1 MLTRILV
8 AAAGTA
14 LALYAGRA
22 LAKRVR
28 QNLDPPDT
36 ARVKTPDDLGAPQH
50 PKLISPPTAPDDGL
64 PVEGND
70 TPESSPATSTDGGAR
85 DESDTQVE
93 QHRSASVNGEGRAV
107 DSVQR
112 TRRAPIASGG
122 RPRTP
127 NRPESTRR
135 TQSTRSFA
143 GTVPRAHLCVWQQGM
158 GWQLGVEVQS
168 KSEQDLSVRQ
178 GGVELERDDFDPD
191 RWLLADKLGVIDISD
206 DESRVTR
213 ISDLARGPAHLLF
226 RLVGADLEHGIL
238 VQQPSAGAFLLLV
251 PCDWIPPESESSD
264 VVVDAGPVTPPTFR
278 AYYVDIEPGS
288 AATVRA
294 GADTTSTS
302 AIRFNDAGRR
312 FSLTGTDIE
321 DAAPRHA
328 KRSARQG
335 ALFGKSAPTIVDTQS
350 WSGVSTIVVG
360 EEGDGR
366 GRWREEIDRKTHNPS
381 KRLREL
387 LTERPVGWFFLRFY
401 DEQDDLID
409 SLDFRYAAGINAPPR
424 LIEAGEPAPER
435 EFDKVLI
442 EHDSSVR
449 VEATRSDDLKLS
461 SHPEADSESLLRIP
475 HRKDYDHTEWVVTDG
490 GACVPLHIEVLRTW
504 WRLRNE
510 QESGANQWI
519 SEAIQFRMEDFKATS
534 LQVLDVSMPAAMGA
548 SEQAR
553 IGFDHSGARRCG
565 ASRSGE
571 FAFPLREL
579 ESSQALQRAGR
590 SVLRLYPPVGAAID
604 LGTLELR
611 ARCACCEAEVPA
623 GASGQVK
630 HLFDSHFHNVFH
642 ELDYEETARLYPELK
657 FPGAIYDCLQ
667 CEQFVPAGSGDPNPT
682 TAIIRHCYDNH
693 SGRSRFRPMTRSD
706 EVRRHMFEVLP
717 HALPHAYRCS
727 FCKKRLKTEADSASQ
742 ILKSHLRHHLNRL
755 TTLG

>member
-36 ARVKTPDDLGAPQH
+36 ARAKTPDDLDAPQH
-50 PKLISPPTAPDDGL
+50 PELISPPTAPDDEL
-64 PVEGND
+64 PVEGNE

-112 TRRAPIASGG
+112 TPRAPIVRGG

-127 NRPESTRR
+127 NRPESTRV
-135 TQSTRSFA
+135 TKSTGRFP

-178 GGVELERDDFDPD
+178 GGVELERDEFDPD
-191 RWLLADKLGVIDISD
+191 RWLLTGESGVIEVWG
-206 DESRVTR
+206 DEACVRR

-251 PCDWIPPESESSD
+251 PCDWVPPESESSD

-288 AATVRA
+288 AATVWA
-294 GADTTSTS
+294 GADTNSAS

-335 ALFGKSAPTIVDTQS
+335 PLFGKSAPLIVDTQG
-350 WSGVSTIVVG
+350 WGGVSTIIVG
-360 EEGDGR
+360 EEGG
-366 GRWREEIDRKTHNPS
+366 GKERWREAIDRKTHNPS

-387 LTERPVGWFFLRFY
+387 LAERPVGWFFLRFY

-409 SLDFRYAAGINAPPR
+409 SLDFRYAAGLNGPPH
-424 LIEAGEPAPER
+424 LIEADELAPER
-435 EFDKVLI
+435 EIDVVLI
-442 EHDSSVR
+442 EHEPRVR
-449 VEATRSDDLKLS
+449 IEAAKPDDGNVG
-461 SHPEADSESLLRIP
+461 SESTDNRTTLRIP
-475 HRKDYDHTEWVVTDG
+475 RRKNYDHTEWVVTDG
-490 GACVPLHIEVLRTW
+490 DARAPLHVELPRLW

-510 QESGANQWI
+510 KESNNGQWTSDVLDLQMNDFRAI
-519 SEAIQFRMEDFKATS
+519 SP
-534 LQVLDVSMPAAMGA
+534 QVLDVSVPAVVRA
-548 SEQAR
+548 SGQAL
-553 IGFDHSGARRCG
+553 IGFDYSSARPCG
-565 ASRSGE
+565 VSRSGE
-571 FAFPLREL
+571 CSFPLREL
-579 ESSQALQRAGR
+579 ESSAALQEAGR
-590 SVLRLYPPVGAAID
+590 SVLRLYPSAVEAID

-611 ARCACCEAEVPA
+611 ARCACCEAEVPT
-623 GASGQVK
+623 GASGLVK
-630 HLFDSHFHNVFH
+630 HLFDSHFYNVFH

-667 CEQFVPAGSGDPNPT
+667 CEQFVPAGPGDPNPT
-682 TAIIRHCYDNH
+682 TAIIRHCDDNH
-693 SGRSRFRPMTRSD
+693 SGRRRFRPMTRSD
-706 EVRRHMFEVLP
+706 EVRRHVFEVLP
-717 HALPHAYRCS
+717 HAYRCN
-727 FCKKRLKTEADSASQ
+727 FCKKSLKTEADSASQ
-742 ILKSHLRHHLNRL
+742 MLKAHLRHHLNRL